1 MFDKLLIANRGAIA
15 CRILRTLRTLQVK
28 GVAVYS
34 EADAASLHL
43 MQADEAHSLG
53 EGGAAGTYLAVDKI
67 LAIANASGAKAI
79 HPGYGFLSE
88 NAAFAQACEDAGIA
102 FVGPT
107 PEQLRVFGLKHTAR
121 ALAKQHGVPML
132 EGTELLDSLESAIA
146 AARTI
151 GYPVMLKSTAGGGG
165 IGMRVCRSAEELA
178 DSFEAVKRLGQNNF
192 SDAGVFIEK
201 YIQRARHLEVQVF
214 GDGQGEVLALGVRDC
229 SVQRRNQ
236 KVLEE
241 TPAPNL
247 PHGMAEEL
255 CAAAVK
261 LARAVNYRSAGT
273 VEFVFDSEDQR
284 FYFLEV
290 NTRLQVEHGVTE
302 QVWGVDLVS
311 WMVQLAAGDLPPLDQ
326 LQAGLKPLGHAIQA
340 RLYAE
345 DPGRDFQPCPGLLTA
360 ADFPPADGR
369 TLRIDTWVE
378 AGCEIPPYFDPMIA
392 KLISWAPTRED
403 ASAGLIDAL
412 NETRLYGVETNRDY
426 LRQIIADAPFASGQP
441 WTRCLEDLVYRA
453 DTFEVLSGGTQTSV
467 QDYPGR
473 LGYWAVGVPPSG
485 PMDSRALR
493 QGNELLGNPEGCA
506 ALEITMSG
514 PLLRFNTDAVVAV
527 TGAHIPITL
536 DGQSC
541 AMNTALLVSAGST
554 LSLGT
559 IAGAGVRSYLC
570 VRGGLDVPDYLG
582 SKSTFTLGQFG
593 GHGGRALRA
602 GDVLHIAH
610 LVERSAGQRIA
621 DEALEALT
629 DVRRMRVIYGPHA
642 APEYFTEA
650 YIERFF
656 ATDWEVHFNSS
667 RTGVRLIGPKPEW
680 VRADGGEAGLHPSN
694 IHDNPYAIGA
704 VDFTGDMPVILG
716 PDGPSLG
723 GFVCP
728 VTIIEADLWQ
738 LGQLKA
744 GDRVRFTPVSVEACH
759 AERCGSE
766 LAREDS
772 IPDAEN
778 PSTVPPSSRASSLPQ
793 CTANSSRN
801 ELVREGSIPDAENP
815 SAVPPSSRA
824 SSLPQ
829 GPANSSRSEVVRESY
844 MPDAEN
850 PLTTPPSSRA
860 SSLPQGTANSSRS
873 EVVRESYMPD
883 AENPSTA
890 TPSSRA
896 SSLPQGPANSRG
908 SELAREGYMPD
919 AENPLTTPPSSRASQ
934 LPQGPANS
942 RGSELAR
949 EGYIPDAENPS
960 TATPSSRA
968 SSLPQGTA
976 RLQGIANS
984 RRSEL
989 VREGS
994 IPDAENPS
1002 TATPSSRASSLPQGP
1017 ANSSRSEVVRVED
1030 LRTPVIL
1037 DIGQDDKRLVARLS
1051 GDTHLLLEIGAPEL
1065 DLVLRLRGH
1074 ALMLALEAKALAG
1087 VIDLTP
1093 GIRSL
1098 QVHYR
1103 PEQLPLRQLLDI
1115 VAGEWDAV
1123 CAAKDLQVASRI
1135 VHLPLSWD
1143 DPACQLAIEK
1153 YMTTVRKDAPWCPS
1167 NLEFIRRINDLPNL
1181 DEVQRTVFD
1190 ASYLVM
1196 GLGDVY
1202 LGAPVAT
1209 PLDPRHRLVTTKY
1222 NPARTWTAENS
1233 VGIGGAYMCVYGMEG
1248 PGGYQF
1254 VGRTLQMWNRYRDV
1268 AAFQGKPWL
1277 LRFFDQIR
1285 FYPVSAE
1292 ELVRIRRDFPLGRFA
1307 LNIEHSTLNLADYQ
1321 AFLSREAE
1329 GITAFRAQQ
1338 NAAFNAERERWIAN
1352 GQADFQSDEGVA
1364 PNTEEQPLQP
1374 GQQGVDSHIAGN
1386 LWQVQVQPGA
1396 RVEAGDVLVI
1406 LESMKMEIPLLAP
1419 IAGVVQDVRVQPGS
1433 AVRAGQRVV
1442 VLSAD

>member
-67 LAIANASGAKAI
+67 LAIAKASGAKAI

-121 ALAKQHGVPML
+121 ALARQHGVPML

-247 PHGMAEEL
+247 PHGMAAEL

-273 VEFVFDSEDQR
+273 VEFVFDSDDQR

-326 LQAGLKPLGHAIQA
+326 LQAGLKPVGHAIQA

-392 KLISWAPTRED
+392 KLIRWAPTRED

-441 WTRCLEDLVYRA
+441 WTRCLEDLVYHA

-493 QGNELLGNPEGCA
+493 QGNGLLGNPEGCA

-527 TGAHIPITL
+527 TGAHIPITV

-541 AMNTALLVSAGST
+541 AMNTALLVHAGST

-602 GDVLHIAH
+602 GDVLHIAP

-629 DVRRMRVIYGPHA
+629 DIRRMRVIYGPHA

-744 GDRVRFTPVSVEACH
+744 GDKVRFHPVSVEACH
-759 AERCGSE
+759 AAMNSTSHWKNSRGSE
-766 LAREDS
+766 LAREGY
-772 IPDAEN
+772 IPHTEN
-778 PSTVPPSSRASSLPQ
+778 PSTVPS
-793 CTANSSRN
+793 
-801 ELVREGSIPDAENP
+801 
-815 SAVPPSSRA
+815 
-824 SSLPQ
+824 
-829 GPANSSRSEVVRESY
+829 
-844 MPDAEN
+844 
-850 PLTTPPSSRA
+850 SSRA
-860 SSLPQGTANSSRS
+860 SSLPQGTANSCGS
-873 EVVRESYMPD
+873 EVVR
-883 AENPSTA
+883 
-890 TPSSRA
+890 
-896 SSLPQGPANSRG
+896 
-908 SELAREGYMPD
+908 
-919 AENPLTTPPSSRASQ
+919 
-934 LPQGPANS
+934 
-942 RGSELAR
+942 
-949 EGYIPDAENPS
+949 I
-960 TATPSSRA
+960 
-968 SSLPQGTA
+968 
-976 RLQGIANS
+976 
-984 RRSEL
+984 
-989 VREGS
+989 
-994 IPDAENPS
+994 
-1002 TATPSSRASSLPQGP
+1002 
-1017 ANSSRSEVVRVED
+1017 ED
-1030 LRTPVIL
+1030 LPSPIIL

-1268 AAFQGKPWL
+1268 AAFEGKPWL

-1285 FYPVSAE
+1285 FYPVSAD
-1292 ELVRIRRDFPLGRFA
+1292 ELLRIRRDFPLGRFA

-1352 GQADFQSDEGVA
+1352 GQADFESDEGVA
-1364 PNTEEQPLQP
+1364 SNTEEQPLQK

-1386 LWQVQVQPGA
+1386 LWQVQVQPGD

-1442 VLSAD
+1442 VLAAD

>member
-1 MFDKLLIANRGAIA
+1 MFEKVLIANRGAIA
-15 CRILRTLRTLQVK
+15 CRILRTLRELQVQ

-34 EADAASLHL
+34 EADAASLHIL
-43 MQADEAHSLG
+43 QADEAHCLG
-53 EGGAAGTYLAVDKI
+53 EGAAAGTYLAVDKI
-67 LAIANASGAKAI
+67 LAIAKSTGTTAI

-88 NAAFAQACEDAGIA
+88 NAAFAEACEAVNIA
-102 FVGPT
+102 FIGPT

-121 ALAKQHGVPML
+121 ALARQHGVPML
-132 EGTELLDSLESAIA
+132 EGTELLDSLDA
-146 AARTI
+146 ALLAGEQV

-165 IGMRVCRSAEELA
+165 IGMRVCRSAAELSE
-178 DSFEAVKRLGQNNF
+178 SFEAVKRLGQNNF

-214 GDGQGEVLALGVRDC
+214 GDGRGEVIALGVRDC

-247 PHGMAEEL
+247 PDGMAEAL
-255 CAAAVK
+255 CAAAIK
-261 LARAVNYRSAGT
+261 LAKAVNYRSAGT
-273 VEFVFDSEDQR
+273 VEFVFDSEARR

-302 QVWGVDLVS
+302 QVWGVDLVR
-311 WMVQLAAGDLPPLDQ
+311 WMVQLVAGDLPPLSDLVQ
-326 LQAGLKPLGHAIQA
+326 GLKPVGHAIQA

-345 DPGRDFQPCPGLLTA
+345 DPGRDFQPSPGLLTA
-360 ADFPPADGR
+360 VDFPVANGIE
-369 TLRIDTWVE
+369 LRIDTWVE

-392 KLISWAPTRED
+392 KVISWAPTREEAAAD
-403 ASAGLIDAL
+403 LHQALGASL
-412 NETRLYGVETNRDY
+412 LYGVETNRDY
-426 LRQIIADAPFASGQP
+426 LRQILLDAPFASGQP
-441 WTRCLEDLVYRA
+441 WTRCLEGLVYQA
-453 DTFEVLSGGTQTSV
+453 NTFEVLSAGTQTSV

-493 QGNELLGNPEGCA
+493 LGNRLLGNDEGAA

-514 PLLRFNTDAVVAV
+514 PLLRFNCEAVVAV
-527 TGAHIPITL
+527 TGAVIPL
-536 DGQSC
+536 LLNGESVP
-541 AMNTALLVSAGST
+541 MSTALLIPAGAT

-559 IAGAGVRSYLC
+559 IAGTGARSYLC
-570 VRGGLDVPDYLG
+570 LRGGLQVPDYLG

-602 GDVLHIAH
+602 GDVLHLPA
-610 LVERSAGQRIA
+610 LNDRCAGQQLA
-621 DEALEALT
+621 EEQLT
-629 DVRRMRVIYGPHA
+629 ELPAIRQIRVIYGPHG
-642 APEYFTEA
+642 APEYFTRN
-650 YIERFF
+650 YIGTFF
-656 ATDWEVHFNSS
+656 ATQWEVHFNSS

-728 VTIIEADLWQ
+728 VTVIEADLWQ

-744 GDRVRFTPVSVEACH
+744 GDKVQFLPVDIKTAR
-759 AERCGSE
+759 A
-766 LAREDS
+766 LALKW
-772 IPDAEN
+772 N
-778 PSTVPPSSRASSLPQ
+778 PSCRSEPARDDGITSDISVTETPQSRAGSL
-793 CTANSSRN
+793 
-801 ELVREGSIPDAENP
+801 
-815 SAVPPSSRA
+815 
-824 SSLPQ
+824 
-829 GPANSSRSEVVRESY
+829 
-844 MPDAEN
+844 
-850 PLTTPPSSRA
+850 
-860 SSLPQGTANSSRS
+860 
-873 EVVRESYMPD
+873 
-883 AENPSTA
+883 
-890 TPSSRA
+890 
-896 SSLPQGPANSRG
+896 
-908 SELAREGYMPD
+908 
-919 AENPLTTPPSSRASQ
+919 
-934 LPQGPANS
+934 
-942 RGSELAR
+942 
-949 EGYIPDAENPS
+949 
-960 TATPSSRA
+960 
-968 SSLPQGTA
+968 
-976 RLQGIANS
+976 LQGIVS
-984 RRSEL
+984 
-989 VREGS
+989 
-994 IPDAENPS
+994 P
-1002 TATPSSRASSLPQGP
+1002 
-1017 ANSSRSEVVRVED
+1017 VVLD
-1030 LRTPVIL
+1030 L
-1037 DIGQDDKRLVARLS
+1037 GQDNTRLVARLS

-1065 DLVLRLRGH
+1065 DLVLRFRAH
-1074 ALMLALEAKALAG
+1074 ALMQALESKDLHG

-1098 QVHYR
+1098 QIHYQ
-1103 PEQLPLRQLLDI
+1103 PEQLPLSDLLGI

-1123 CAAKDLQVASRI
+1123 CAAKDLQVPSRI

-1143 DPACQLAIEK
+1143 DPACRLAIEK

-1254 VGRTLQMWNRYRDV
+1254 VGRTLQMWNRYREV
-1268 AAFQGKPWL
+1268 AAFDGKPWL

-1285 FYPVSAE
+1285 FYPVSAD
-1292 ELVRIRRDFPLGRFA
+1292 ELLRIRRDFPLGRFD
-1307 LNIEHSTLNLADYQ
+1307 LNIEHSQLNLAQYQ
-1321 AFLSREAE
+1321 AFLAREAE
-1329 GITAFRAQQ
+1329 TIDAFREQQ
-1338 NAAFNAERERWIAN
+1338 KGAFNAERERWIAS
-1352 GQADFQSDEGVA
+1352 GQAHFDSEELA
-1364 PNTEEQPLQP
+1364 PEATEDAPLTS
-1374 GQQGVDSHIAGN
+1374 GQQSVDSHIAGN
-1386 LWQVQVQPGA
+1386 LWQVQVETGS

-1419 IAGVVQDVRVQPGS
+1419 MAGVVREIRVQPGS

-1442 VLSAD
+1442 VLELD

>member
-1 MFDKLLIANRGAIA
+1 MFDTLLIANRGAIA
-15 CRILRTLRTLQVK
+15 CRILRTLRALKVE

-34 EADAASLHL
+34 EADAASLHIL
-43 MQADEAHSLG
+43 EADQAHSLG
-53 EGGAAGTYLAVDKI
+53 DGGAAGTYLAVDKI
-67 LAIANASGAKAI
+67 LAIAQSTGAKAI

-132 EGTELLDSLESAIA
+132 EGTELLDSVESALSA
-146 AARTI
+146 AETI

-165 IGMRVCRSAEELA
+165 IGMRVCRSASELS

-201 YIQRARHLEVQVF
+201 YIQRARHLEVQVL
-214 GDGQGEVLALGVRDC
+214 GDGQGEVVALGVRDC

-247 PHGMAEEL
+247 PEGMADEL
-255 CAAAVK
+255 CTAAIK
-261 LARAVNYRSAGT
+261 LAKAVSYRSAGT
-273 VEFVFDSEDQR
+273 VEFVFDSDDQR

-311 WMVQLAAGDLPPLDQ
+311 WMIQLAAGDLPPLAD
-326 LQAGLKPLGHAIQA
+326 LQAGLQPRGHAIQA

-345 DPGRDFQPCPGLLTA
+345 DPGRDFQPSPGLLTSVE
-360 ADFPPADGR
+360 FPPADGKQ
-369 TLRIDTWVE
+369 LRIDTWVE
-378 AGCEIPPYFDPMIA
+378 AGCEIPPFFDPMIA
-392 KLISWAPTRED
+392 KVICWAPDRAA
-403 ASAGLIDAL
+403 ASAGLARAL
-412 NETRLYGVETNRDY
+412 SDTRLYGVETNRDY
-426 LRQIIADAPFASGQP
+426 LRQILADAPFASGQP
-441 WTRCLEDLVYRA
+441 WTRCLEGLVYHA

-473 LGYWAVGVPPSG
+473 LGYWSVGVPPSG
-485 PMDSRALR
+485 PMDSRSLR
-493 QGNELLGNPEGCA
+493 LGNRLLGNPEGCA

-514 PLLRFNTDAVVAV
+514 PMLRFNTDAVVAV
-527 TGAHIPITL
+527 TGAVIPLTL
-536 DGQSC
+536 EGQ
-541 AMNTALLVSAGST
+541 AQPMNQSFLVTAGST
-554 LSLGT
+554 LALGT
-559 IAGAGVRSYLC
+559 LAGAGARSYLC

-602 GDVLHIAH
+602 GDVLHI
-610 LVERSAGQRIA
+610 VP
-621 DEALEALT
+621 LT
-629 DVRRMRVIYGPHA
+629 DRSVGAQLPAEQAQALPAVRDIRVIYGPHG
-642 APEYFTEA
+642 APEYFTEG
-650 YIERFF
+650 YIQTFF
-656 ATDWEVHFNSS
+656 ITDWEVHFNSS

-744 GDRVRFTPVSVEACH
+744 GDRVRFHPVSLDTARTAFCRGLDVDADIPGEPQSCRSAH
-759 AERCGSE
+759 ARDDDGAAPENVLDVLQTCGSE
-766 LAREDS
+766 LAHEEGHTLNTAPASD
-772 IPDAEN
+772 
-778 PSTVPPSSRASSLPQ
+778 TGLSRASAL
-793 CTANSSRN
+793 
-801 ELVREGSIPDAENP
+801 
-815 SAVPPSSRA
+815 
-824 SSLPQ
+824 
-829 GPANSSRSEVVRESY
+829 
-844 MPDAEN
+844 
-850 PLTTPPSSRA
+850 
-860 SSLPQGTANSSRS
+860 
-873 EVVRESYMPD
+873 
-883 AENPSTA
+883 
-890 TPSSRA
+890 
-896 SSLPQGPANSRG
+896 
-908 SELAREGYMPD
+908 
-919 AENPLTTPPSSRASQ
+919 
-934 LPQGPANS
+934 
-942 RGSELAR
+942 
-949 EGYIPDAENPS
+949 
-960 TATPSSRA
+960 
-968 SSLPQGTA
+968 
-976 RLQGIANS
+976 LQGAALTSPI
-984 RRSEL
+984 
-989 VREGS
+989 V
-994 IPDAENPS
+994 
-1002 TATPSSRASSLPQGP
+1002 
-1017 ANSSRSEVVRVED
+1017 
-1030 LRTPVIL
+1030 L
-1037 DIGQDDKRLVARLS
+1037 DIGQDDKRLVARVS

-1065 DLVLRLRGH
+1065 DLVLRFRGH
-1074 ALMLALEAKALAG
+1074 ALMQALESKHLNG

-1098 QVHYR
+1098 QVHYQ
-1103 PEQLPLRQLLDI
+1103 PEQLPLAELLNI
-1115 VAGEWDAV
+1115 VVGEWDAV
-1123 CAAKDLQVASRI
+1123 CASENLEVPSRI

-1254 VGRTLQMWNRYRDV
+1254 VGRTLQMWNRYRAV
-1268 AAFQGKPWL
+1268 EAFDGKPWL

-1285 FYPVSAE
+1285 FYPVSAD
-1292 ELVRIRRDFPLGRFA
+1292 ELLKIRRDFPLGRYP
-1307 LNIEHSTLNLADYQ
+1307 LQIEHTTLNLADYQ
-1321 AFLSREAE
+1321 AFLAKEAQS
-1329 GITAFRAQQ
+1329 IAAFRNQQ
-1338 NAAFNAERERWIAN
+1338 QGAFNAERERWIAN
-1352 GQADFQSDEGVA
+1352 GQATFESDEAVA
-1364 PNTEEQPLQP
+1364 ESVEEASVPP
-1374 GQQGVDSHIAGN
+1374 GHLSVDSHIAGN
-1386 LWQVQVQPGA
+1386 LWQVQVEVGQ
-1396 RVEAGDVLVI
+1396 RVEPGDTLVV

-1419 IAGVVQDVRVQPGS
+1419 VAGVVQEVRVQPGS

-1442 VLSAD
+1442 VLEAEH